1 PLAGFMNGRD
11 YRAVVDDMHLTG
23 GSPWTIPVTL
33 DLPQE
38 QRRELAQCELVRLVN
53 RAGQAVGELR
63 VEDMFQVD
71 READLVKVYGTADRA
86 HPGVAREAARSAW
99 RLGGKTRLLAS
110 VPSLFPD
117 LHKTPAQTRELFR
130 SKGWQTVVGFQTRN
144 PIHRAHEYLQ
154 RVGMEL

>member
-1 PLAGFMNGRD
+1 MNSKGALIISDEAWLELSNIADGVLHPLAGFMNGRD

-33 DLPQE
+33 DLLEE

-71 READLVKVYGTADRA
+71 READLVKV
-86 HPGVAREAARSAW
+86 
-99 RLGGKTRLLAS
+99 
-110 VPSLFPD
+110 
-117 LHKTPAQTRELFR
+117 
-130 SKGWQTVVGFQTRN
+130 
-144 PIHRAHEYLQ
+144 
-154 RVGMEL
+154 